1 MFRVLET
8 LTAADPWDAE
18 RRPPRH
24 ADEALTGTARQWL
37 RRLPARRRPL
47 RLCIAFPRVAN
58 TLASH
63 WCDSVQSAVLLED
76 LLRDRRGGRHGFPP
90 QVTRE
95 LRRLREFNA
104 QQRVELRPEAVGEV
118 LSRLVAW

>member
-8 LTAADPWDAE
+8 INASDPWDAQ

-37 RRLPARRRPL
+37 RRLPARRRPM
-47 RLCIAFPRVAN
+47 RLCIAYPRVAN
-58 TLASH
+58 ALASH

-76 LLRDRRGGRHGFPP
+76 LLQDRRGARRGFPP
-90 QVTRE
+90 QVMRE

-104 QQRVELRPEAVGEV
+104 QQRVEVRPEAVSEIF
-118 LSRLVAW
+118 SRLLAW